1 MVLPITIPKGNY
13 TVQISYLGYLTISE
27 SISLNQNIKNNLFSN
42 ETALQEVIINIINKI
57 DISKPEMSVNKLH
70 FSYQKNASWVKLMF

>member
-13 TVQISYLGYLTISE
+13 TVQISYLLSTISE
-27 SISLNQNIKNNLFSN
+27 SIFLNQNIKNNLFSN
-42 ETALQEVIINIINKI
+42 ETALQEVIIKIINKI

-70 FSYQKNASWVKLMF
+70 FSHQKNASWVKSMF